1 MGLRLSLSTA
11 NSAHEGAD
19 PKAKIT
25 QMLVILKLRRPPSTA
40 DGAHEGADPKAK
52 IAQMLERVIRSY
64 ACNVA
69 VNIIVVGQIAPAR
82 VPREP

>member
-1 MGLRLSLSTA
+1 MGLRFSLSTA

-19 PKAKIT
+19 PEAEIT
-25 QMLVILKLRRPPSTA
+25 QMLDRRGPGSGP
-40 DGAHEGADPKAK
+40 GARN
-52 IAQMLERVIRSY
+52 RVVNRQQRARKCGPGGGIRAY

-69 VNIIVVGQIAPAR
+69 VDIIVVGQIAPAR